1 MAITIRPVTE
11 DELDRYMELVQMAFG
26 GKPEEGEAERIRAV
40 IGLDRAFAAFDGADG
55 TERMVATMAAYG
67 IRLTVPGTAGT
78 PSSADAAPADPI
90 AHGDDHAE
98 PPGIRTAGLTRV
110 AVAATHRR
118 RGILRSMIEA
128 HFADA
133 VANAEPLSVLWASE
147 LSIYGRFGYGPAT
160 DALRLSY
167 DNRTAAIIAPDEP
180 DDVAYAEGDEAV
192 ETLPALREQDR
203 LGRPGHFHRTGAWW
217 THRTFADHEF
227 WRDGASPL
235 RTVIARRNG
244 LPVGYAT
251 FRQAPRWTDHDL
263 PDGEI
268 KVIEVSGLDLRAR
281 HTLWWFLSNIDL
293 HPRVSYWSLPT
304 DSELPWLATNQRAII
319 RHLTDGLQVRVLDV
333 VAALEGRRW
342 SEPGRLDIG
351 ITDTSWPDAG
361 GTYRLTV
368 ADDGTAEVARTDDE
382 PELRLQPAALGAMY
396 LGSRPPAQLAV
407 AGWLDGDPEVMARA
421 ERLFAWPTAA
431 WCDEMF

>member
-1 MAITIRPVTE
+1 MALTIRPVTE

-26 GKPEEGEAERIRAV
+26 GKPEEGEAERIREV
-40 IGLDRAFAAFDGADG
+40 IGLDRTFAAFDRSDG
-55 TERMVATMAAYG
+55 TDRMVATMAAYG
-67 IRLTVPGTAGT
+67 LQLTVPGTDAG
-78 PSSADAAPADPI
+78 PADAGHPPDQSGPAPGVPA
-90 AHGDDHAE
+90 
-98 PPGIRTAGLTRV
+98 AGLTRV

-118 RGILRSMIEA
+118 RGILRAMIEA

-147 LSIYGRFGYGPAT
+147 LAIYGRFGYGPAS

-167 DNRTAAIIAPDEP
+167 DNRAAAIVAPDEP
-180 DDVAYAEGDEAV
+180 DEVAYAEGDEAV

-203 LGRPGHFHRTGAWW
+203 LGRPGHFHRTETWW
-217 THRTFADHEF
+217 THRNFADHEF
-227 WRDGASPL
+227 WREGASPL
-235 RTVIARRNG
+235 RTVIARRDG
-244 LPVGYAT
+244 RPVGYAT

-293 HPRVSYWSLPT
+293 HTKVSYWSLPT
-304 DSELPWLATNQRAII
+304 DSELPWLATNQRAVI

-333 VAALEGRRW
+333 IGALEGRRW
-342 SEPGRLDIG
+342 SEPGRLDIEVL
-351 ITDTSWPDAG
+351 DTSWPDAA

-368 ADDGTAEVARTDDE
+368 ADDGTAHVARTDDE
-382 PELRLQPAALGAMY
+382 PELRLHPAALGALY
-396 LGSRPPAQLAV
+396 LGSRTPAPLAV
-407 AGWLDGDPEVMARA
+407 AGWLDGDAEALARA
-421 ERLFAWPTAA
+421 QRLFAWPTAA